1 LPSDS
6 ANDDIGLTVRPVSSQ
21 HSEEIT
27 TMMWGNG
34 YGGESSWW
42 MMGGEAL
49 VAAMVIAGIVFALLL
64 LARRSEPSPI
74 SRGSSARAILEARLA
89 RGEIDEQE
97 FQRRSSL
104 LSQT

>member
-1 LPSDS
+1 
-6 ANDDIGLTVRPVSSQ
+6 
-21 HSEEIT
+21 
-27 TMMWGNG
+27 MMWGNG
-34 YGGESSWW
+34 YGGGFSWW

-49 VAAMVIAGIVFALLL
+49 VAALVIAGIVFAVLLV
-64 LARRSEPSPI
+64 ARHSEPSAI
-74 SRGSSARAILEARLA
+74 SSGNNARAILEERLA

>member
-1 LPSDS
+1 
-6 ANDDIGLTVRPVSSQ
+6 
-21 HSEEIT
+21 
-27 TMMWGNG
+27 MMWGNG

-49 VAAMVIAGIVFALLL
+49 VAALVIAGIVFAVLLV
-64 LARRSEPSPI
+64 ARRSEPSPT
-74 SRGSSARAILEARLA
+74 SSGNSARAILEARLA

>member
-1 LPSDS
+1 
-6 ANDDIGLTVRPVSSQ
+6 
-21 HSEEIT
+21 
-27 TMMWGNG
+27 MMWGNG
-34 YGGESSWW
+34 YGGGFNWW

-49 VAAMVIAGIVFALLL
+49 VAILVIVGVVFAVV
-64 LARRSEPSPI
+64 LATRGPRPSQ
-74 SRGSSARAILEARLA
+74 SSPGADARAILEARFA